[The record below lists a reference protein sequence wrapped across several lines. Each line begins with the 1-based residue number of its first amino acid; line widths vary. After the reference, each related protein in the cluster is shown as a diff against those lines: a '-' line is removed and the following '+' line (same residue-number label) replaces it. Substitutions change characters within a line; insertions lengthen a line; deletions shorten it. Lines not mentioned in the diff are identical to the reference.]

1 MTSIGEYAFYDCSS
15 LTSIE
20 LSDSVTSI
28 GKYAFYDCS
37 ALTTI
42 ELPDSVTS
50 IGDSAFKKCDNLTMT
65 VQRDSYAAQ
74 YAKDNNINYTY
85 PDANDW
91 LNN

>member
-1 MTSIGEYAFYDCSS
+1 M
-15 LTSIE
+15 
-20 LSDSVTSI
+20 
-28 GKYAFYDCS
+28 
-37 ALTTI
+37 TTI

-50 IGDSAFKKCDNLTMT
+50 IGDQAFSGCSSLTTIELPDSVTGIGDQAFWGCDNLTMT